1 VPDIPPLL
9 DAEAAWRLVS
19 FRSAIPAGS
28 TGRTRMPHAAAPA
41 YFIKRPLRDVCY
53 FGKMAG
59 SGRCCRLKQPDA
71 RQAGS
76 DRRGHELQVAMKKLG
91 SIEADQ
97 QARLAHMLTRKG
109 GKEITKALSDGALLR
124 CHLCIGVVSN
134 DRH

>member
-1 VPDIPPLL
+1 V
-9 DAEAAWRLVS
+9 
-19 FRSAIPAGS
+19 
-28 TGRTRMPHAAAPA
+28 TKRT
-41 YFIKRPLRDVCY
+41 LRGVCY

>member
-1 VPDIPPLL
+1 M
-9 DAEAAWRLVS
+9 R
-19 FRSAIPAGS
+19 
-28 TGRTRMPHAAAPA
+28 
-41 YFIKRPLRDVCY
+41 
-53 FGKMAG
+53 
-59 SGRCCRLKQPDA
+59 
-71 RQAGS
+71 
-76 DRRGHELQVAMKKLG
+76 KLG

>member
-1 VPDIPPLL
+1 MACPQNNRTL
-9 DAEAAWRLVS
+9 DKL
-19 FRSAIPAGS
+19 GQ
-28 TGRTRMPHAAAPA
+28 
-41 YFIKRPLRDVCY
+41 
-53 FGKMAG
+53 
-59 SGRCCRLKQPDA
+59 SGADN
-71 RQAGS
+71 
-76 DRRGHELQVAMKKLG
+76 ELQVDMKKLG